1 MNLDYRFELFGVLS
15 VMLINLY
22 IILLRVRIVIIM
34 DMILVVFVFFGLVLL
49 DIFFR
54 IKNVV
59 MNLLILVFLGFI
71 IVLVVCL

>member
-22 IILLRVRIVIIM
+22 IILLRVRIVIII